1 MKEVIEII
9 FKKNG
14 SARIHPQRGDD
25 LLIEV
30 AGKGLG
36 KQLVAF
42 CAERGLGTA
51 SLILYLDEDLLYF
64 KKFQLPLKTAN
75 LKEAVGYQLGLLAP
89 FVEPCLHSFTEI
101 RKTEAYDVL
110 LYAIQAV
117 QVESMVEDLLAS
129 GFQVTAVFPESQRY
143 VSGKLKK
150 TKWALLLGDRSPKMF
165 SFEGNQLQD
174 RVLCRTVP
182 SFEDVITFSGA
193 EIVFSSGRPEDDR
206 FQQLDTIE
214 KTGRKQ
220 FNLLPASYRRPD
232 FFRMILIVL
241 VVLNIL
247 AGISVAGIK
256 GYQVWSRSKSI
267 EAEITSILPQVKE
280 TEALRVREKSLEKS
294 ITRFENLGRNF
305 DMIRF
310 LKKLTTVL
318 PKTAYLDQIRM
329 DKKTGTIHL
338 QGFTENISMLTKEL
352 QELGDTTLKSTRRRK
367 NKTYFHV
374 EISRK

>member
-1 MKEVIEII
+1 MKDVIEII

-25 LLIEV
+25 LLIEM

-75 LKEAVGYQLGLLAP
+75 LKEAIGYQLGLLAP
-89 FVEPCLHSFTEI
+89 FVEPCLHSFTAI

-117 QVESMVEDLLAS
+117 QVESMVEDLLAG

-174 RVLCRTVP
+174 RVFCRTVP

-256 GYQVWSRSKSI
+256 GYQVWSWSKSI